1 MFGLVVLKGHGR
13 HTRLDAAKSD
23 PRGRFQMAYVNDW
36 LSKHDQSAD
45 HWAVLGQSYGR
56 PINASHP
63 TLQQALLLSVDAK
76 KPIVIDNALRLFD
89 YADIERALAF
99 YGFLKRCRYPI
110 ISALHSARLHEIDE
124 GLFTAMLADRLH
136 HERERQLTAQ
146 YRAGS
151 DFISDTKR
159 TRIDTATEAS
169 FLDREVLSSRYLQL
183 NTYRL
188 CLAWQQENKSPPYS
202 ISALADGLNEN
213 GILADSS
220 RTWTPQMLR
229 RRLNALR
236 GKEPANPLFE
246 MIEKHGS
253 RLA

>member
-1 MFGLVVLKGHGR
+1 MG
-13 HTRLDAAKSD
+13 
-23 PRGRFQMAYVNDW
+23 YVNDW

-151 DFISDTKR
+151 DFISDAKR
-159 TRIDTATEAS
+159 TRIDTATEAA
-169 FLDREVLSSRYLQL
+169 FLDQEVLSSRYLQL

-202 ISALADGLNEN
+202 ISTLADGLNEN

-220 RTWTPQMLR
+220 RTWTSQMLR

>member
-13 HTRLDAAKSD
+13 QTKLEVAKND
-23 PRGRFQMAYVNDW
+23 PRGRFQMGYVNDW
-36 LSKHDQSAD
+36 LSKHNQSAD

-56 PINASHP
+56 PISASHP

-89 YADIERALAF
+89 YADLERALAF

-146 YRAGS
+146 YRAGP
-151 DFISDTKR
+151 DVISDAKR
-159 TRIDTATEAS
+159 ASIDKAIEAT
-169 FLDREVLSSRYLQL
+169 FLEQEVLSSRYLQL

-188 CLAWQQENKSPPYS
+188 CLAWQQENISPPYT
-202 ISALADGLNEN
+202 ISTLADGLNEN
-213 GILADSS
+213 GVLADSS
-220 RTWTPQMLR
+220 RSWTPRMLR

-236 GKEPANPLFE
+236 GKDPANPLFDL
-246 MIEKHGS
+246 IEKNTN
-253 RLA
+253 RLV